1 MKGYVLVSAGL
12 ESLAQKEVKELLKL
26 KTKVTL
32 GLVEFELNKPR
43 EILTLLYRGQSWR
56 RVLIGLGDAKTVEEM
71 EFTTTF
77 PWQEFLPAQFSFKI
91 EVDNVK
97 GQENRFDFAKIIA
110 GKLFSLLEKELQFNP
125 TLELKN
131 PEFIFLL
138 YFDGERY
145 YLGLDVA
152 GKELSSRS
160 YRVFTNSASYKGDF
174 GYYFVRTS
182 GFKAGEKLLLG
193 FVKDGTIA
201 IEAALFAYALSVQD
215 LSMSFSYRR
224 FPCFKDVTP
233 HTLFEGWEKK
243 AKKTTNIVGFDESLP
258 SILAANKNSSIAKT
272 KELLFLRKYALDEL
286 DVKFSQ
292 HEFDRAIF
300 YITTKDEPKL
310 NEILYQSAY
319 VLKSQG
325 TLLLISQKKMILGT
339 SDRFVLEKEEE
350 IQRGDNV
357 YHLWILKAR

>member
-1 MKGYVLVSAGL
+1 MKGYTLVSVGL
-12 ESLAQKEVKELLKL
+12 ESLAQKEVKELLRV
-26 KTKVTL
+26 KTKATS
-32 GLVEFELNKPR
+32 GLVEFELDKPQDL
-43 EILTLLYRGQSWR
+43 LTLLYRGQSWR
-56 RVLIGLGDAKTVEEM
+56 RVLIALSDAKTVEEL

-77 PWQEFLPAQFSFKI
+77 PWLEFIPAQFSFKI
-91 EVDNVK
+91 EVDKVK
-97 GQENRFDFAKIIA
+97 GQENRFDFAKVVA
-110 GKLFSLLEKELQFNP
+110 GKLFSFFEKELKLKP
-125 TLELKN
+125 SLELKH
-131 PEFIFLL
+131 PDFIFLL
-138 YFDGERY
+138 YFDEKRY

-182 GFKAGEKLLLG
+182 GFKLGEKLLLG

-201 IEAALFAYALSVQD
+201 IEASLFAYALPVQD
-215 LSMSFSYRR
+215 LSTSFSYRQ
-224 FPCFKDVTP
+224 FPRFKDFTP
-233 HTLFEGWEKK
+233 NTLFERGEND
-243 AKKTTNIVGFDESLP
+243 AKKNMSIVGFDESLP

-272 KELLFLRKYALDEL
+272 KEVLLLRKYALDEL

-319 VLKSQG
+319 VLKPHG
-325 TLLLISQKKMILGT
+325 TLLLISQKKMVLGT
-339 SDRFVLEKEEE
+339 SDRFTLEKEEE

-357 YHLWILKAR
+357 YHLWILKVR